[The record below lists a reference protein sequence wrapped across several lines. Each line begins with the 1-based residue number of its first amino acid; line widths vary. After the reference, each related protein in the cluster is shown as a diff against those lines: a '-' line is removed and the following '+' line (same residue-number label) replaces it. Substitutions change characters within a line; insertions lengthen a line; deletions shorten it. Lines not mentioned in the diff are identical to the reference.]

1 MRFKSWAVREAF
13 AGHILQDRDQ
23 MIGLKY
29 TLPLPY
35 VVVKNVPLLTFF
47 HIYFTATILA
57 PILALSV
64 PPSLRPTASL

>member
-1 MRFKSWAVREAF
+1 VRDAF

-29 TLPLPY
+29 TLPIRH
-35 VVVKNVPLLTFF
+35 VVVRNVTLLTFF
-47 HIYFTATILA
+47 HIYFTATIPA